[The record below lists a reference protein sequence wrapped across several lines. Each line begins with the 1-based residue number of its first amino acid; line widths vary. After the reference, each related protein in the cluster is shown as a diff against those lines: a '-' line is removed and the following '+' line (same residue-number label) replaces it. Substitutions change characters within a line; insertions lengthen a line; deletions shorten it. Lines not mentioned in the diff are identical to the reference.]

1 MIDRRTLLGLR
12 AATSAVFAVGS
23 LAPGSIATDSLAAER
38 APFDRAAFDA
48 AVAAGGP
55 VLIDVYAPWCTTCRA
70 QSAVLDTLFQSP
82 SFSGFQVFVIDYDGQ
97 KDLMRSFG
105 VQQRSTLIAFSGGV
119 EVGRVI
125 GDTRPAA
132 IEALLAAAI

>member
-1 MIDRRTLLGLR
+1 MIDRRALIGLV
-12 AATSAVFAVGS
+12 AVAPVALATGWLATGS
-23 LAPGSIATDSLAAER
+23 FAAER
-38 APFDRAAFDA
+38 VRYDRALFDA

-70 QSAVLDTLFQSP
+70 QSAVLAELFARP
-82 SFSGFQVFVIDYDGQ
+82 EFSAFQVFVIDYDTE
-97 KDLMRSFG
+97 KDIMRSFG
-105 VQQRSTLIAFSGGV
+105 VQQRSTLIAFSGGA
-119 EVGRVI
+119 EVGRIV

>member
-1 MIDRRTLLGLR
+1 MIDRRAFLGLLAAASTVFATGWFATSGV
-12 AATSAVFAVGS
+12 AATR
-23 LAPGSIATDSLAAER
+23 T
-38 APFDRAAFDA
+38 PFDRSAFDA

-55 VLIDVYAPWCTTCRA
+55 VLIDVYAPWCSTCRA

-82 SFSGFQVFVIDYDGQ
+82 AFSGFQVFVIDYDSQ

-105 VQQRSTLIAFSGGV
+105 VQQRSTLIAFSGGA

-125 GDTRPAA
+125 GDTHPAA
-132 IEALLAAAI
+132 IEALLASAI

>member
-1 MIDRRTLLGLR
+1 MITRRALLGNVAVLGLL
-12 AATSAVFAVGS
+12 AAAPALFATGS
-23 LAPGSIATDSLAAER
+23 LAAPR

-55 VLIDVYAPWCTTCRA
+55 VLIDVYAPWCSTCRA

-82 SFSGFQVFVIDYDGQ
+82 EFAGFQVFVIDYDSQ

-132 IEALLAAAI
+132 IEALLAAAT

>member
-1 MIDRRTLLGLR
+1 MIDRRAFLGRL
-12 AATSAVFAVGS
+12 AATTVFAS
-23 LAPGSIATDSLAAER
+23 WFATGGLAATR

-82 SFSGFQVFVIDYDGQ
+82 AFSGFQVFVVDYDTE
-97 KDLMRSFG
+97 KDIMRSFG
-105 VQQRSTLIAFSGGV
+105 VQQRSTLIAFAGGV
-119 EVGRVI
+119 EVGRVV

-132 IEALLAAAI
+132 IEALLAGAI

>member
-1 MIDRRTLLGLR
+1 MIDRRAFLGLL
-12 AATSAVFAVGS
+12 AATTVFATGWLATGS
-23 LAPGSIATDSLAAER
+23 LAATR

-70 QSAVLDTLFQSP
+70 QSAVLDRLFQSP
-82 SFSGFQVFVIDYDGQ
+82 AFSGFQVFVIDYDSQ

-105 VQQRSTLIAFSGGV
+105 VQQRSTLIAFAGGV
-119 EVGRVI
+119 EVGRVV

-132 IEALLAAAI
+132 IEALLAGAI

>member
-1 MIDRRTLLGLR
+1 MITRRTLLGHL
-12 AATSAVFAVGS
+12 G
-23 LAPGSIATDSLAAER
+23 LLGLAAAAPVLFAGGTLAAAR

-55 VLIDVYAPWCTTCRA
+55 VLIDVYAPWCSTCRA
-70 QSAVLDTLFQSP
+70 QSAVLDTLFRSP
-82 SFSGFQVFVIDYDGQ
+82 AFAGFQVFVIDYDSQ

-105 VQQRSTLIAFSGGV
+105 VQQRSTLIAFAGGA

>member
-1 MIDRRTLLGLR
+1 MIDRRAFLGLL
-12 AATSAVFAVGS
+12 AAAPALFATGS
-23 LAPGSIATDSLAAER
+23 LA
-38 APFDRAAFDA
+38 APRVSFDRVAFDA

-55 VLIDVYAPWCTTCRA
+55 VLIDVFAPWCTTCRA
-70 QSAVLDTLFQSP
+70 QSAVLADLFARP
-82 SFSGFQVFVIDYDGQ
+82 EFAGFQVFVIDYDSQ

-132 IEALLAAAI
+132 IEALLASAI

>member
-1 MIDRRTLLGLR
+1 MIDRRAFLGLL
-12 AATSAVFAVGS
+12 AAAPALFATGS
-23 LAPGSIATDSLAAER
+23 LAAPR
-38 APFDRAAFDA
+38 VPFDRAAFDA

-55 VLIDVYAPWCTTCRA
+55 VLIDVFAPWCTTCRA
-70 QSAVLDTLFQSP
+70 QSAVLADLFARP
-82 SFSGFQVFVIDYDGQ
+82 EFAGFQVFVIDYDSQ

-132 IEALLAAAI
+132 IEALLAAAT